1 MIKKNI
7 NPIFKMCRVDH
18 WFKNLFVLPGM
29 ILAILLTDQE
39 INFSTFI
46 YLCQNFLSICLI
58 ASANYLIN
66 EYLDRPYDK
75 FHPVKKNRA
84 SVKKKVKLVNVIC
97 LYLFLILVSFT
108 ISIKSELNFLIFLT
122 LFLFLGILYNVKPIR
137 LKDRPYLD
145 ILSESLNN
153 PVRLLLGW
161 SAVENNF
168 LPPSSIFLS
177 YWMGGAFLMT
187 IKRFAEL
194 RSVSKTILIK
204 YRVTFKHYTE
214 KKLLLKSFFYSL
226 MSCFF
231 LGIFLIKYR
240 IEYLLLFP
248 IVALLFTYYLN
259 LGLKKTS
266 ITQTPEKL
274 FRSKMLLIIVLLLAV
289 SFVFFTLVD
298 INFLNIL
305 LEPIRYEIL

>member
-1 MIKKNI
+1 MIKNNI
-7 NPIFKMCRVDH
+7 NPIFQMCRVDH
-18 WFKNLFVLPGM
+18 WFKNLFVLPGI
-29 ILAILLTDQE
+29 ILAILLTGQE
-39 INFSTFI
+39 INFLNFI
-46 YLCQNFLSICLI
+46 HLCQNLLSICLI

-66 EYLDRPYDK
+66 EYLDAPYDR
-75 FHPVKKNRA
+75 FHPVKKNRV
-84 SVKKKVKLVNVIC
+84 SVKKKVNFVKVIS
-97 LYLFLILVSFT
+97 LYLFLILLSFT
-108 ISIKSELNFLIFLT
+108 ISIKSELNFLVFLT
-122 LFLFLGILYNVKPIR
+122 LFLFLGILYNVKPFR
-137 LKDRPYLD
+137 LKDRSYLD

-161 SAVENNF
+161 SAVESNF
-168 LPPSSIFLS
+168 LPPSSILLS

-194 RSVSKTILIK
+194 RSVKKTILIK
-204 YRVTFKHYTE
+204 YRITFKYYTE
-214 KKLLLKSFFYSL
+214 KKLLLKSFFYAL
-226 MSCFF
+226 ISCFF

-240 IEYLLLFP
+240 IEYIMLFP

-274 FRSKMLLIIVLLLAV
+274 FQSKTLLIIVLSLVLSFALLTFA
-289 SFVFFTLVD
+289 D

-305 LEPIRYEIL
+305 LEPVKYEFL

>member
-1 MIKKNI
+1 
-7 NPIFKMCRVDH
+7 MCRVDH
-18 WFKNLFVLPGM
+18 WFKNLFVLPGI
-29 ILAILLTDQE
+29 ILAILFTGQE
-39 INFSTFI
+39 INFLNFI
-46 YLCQNFLSICLI
+46 HLCQNFLSICLI

-66 EYLDRPYDK
+66 EYLDAPYDR

-84 SVKKKVKLVNVIC
+84 SVKKKVKFVNVIS
-97 LYLFLILVSFT
+97 LYLFLILLSFT
-108 ISIKSELNFLIFLT
+108 ISIKSELNFLAFLT
-122 LFLFLGILYNVKPIR
+122 LFLFLGILYNVKPFR
-137 LKDRPYLD
+137 LKDRSYLD

-161 SAVENNF
+161 SAVESNF
-168 LPPSSIFLS
+168 LPPSSILLS

-194 RSVSKTILIK
+194 RSVKKTILIK
-204 YRVTFKHYTE
+204 YRITFKYYTE
-214 KKLLLKSFFYSL
+214 KKLLLKSFFYAL
-226 MSCFF
+226 ISCFF
-231 LGIFLIKYR
+231 LGVFLIKYR
-240 IEYLLLFP
+240 IEYIMLFP

-274 FRSKMLLIIVLLLAV
+274 FQSKMLLIILLSLVL
-289 SFVFFTLVD
+289 SFVLFTLVD

-305 LEPIRYEIL
+305 LEPVKYEIL

>member
-1 MIKKNI
+1 MIKNNI

-18 WFKNLFVLPGM
+18 WFKNLFVLPGI
-29 ILAILLTDQE
+29 ILAILFTGQE
-39 INFSTFI
+39 INFLNFI
-46 YLCQNFLSICLI
+46 HLCQNFLSICLI

-66 EYLDRPYDK
+66 EYLDAPYDR

-84 SVKKKVKLVNVIC
+84 SVKKKVKFVNVIS
-97 LYLFLILVSFT
+97 LYLFLILLSFT
-108 ISIKSELNFLIFLT
+108 ISIKSELNFLAFLT
-122 LFLFLGILYNVKPIR
+122 LFLFLGILYNVKPFR
-137 LKDRPYLD
+137 LKDRSYLD

-161 SAVENNF
+161 SAVESNF
-168 LPPSSIFLS
+168 LPPSSILLS

-194 RSVSKTILIK
+194 RSVKKAILIK
-204 YRVTFKHYTE
+204 YRITFKYYTE
-214 KKLLLKSFFYSL
+214 KKLLLKSFFYAL
-226 MSCFF
+226 VSCFF
-231 LGIFLIKYR
+231 LGVFLIKYR
-240 IEYLLLFP
+240 VEYIMLFP

-266 ITQTPEKL
+266 IVQTPEKL
-274 FRSKMLLIIVLLLAV
+274 FQSKTLLIIVLSLVL
-289 SFVFFTLVD
+289 SFVLFTVVD

-305 LEPIRYEIL
+305 LEPVKYEIL